1 MQNRRILAD
10 KMGDLT
16 ADAAKT
22 DARLNLLSYSHKSI
36 VETLNL
42 NLRAFD
48 NIQKDLTAIK
58 DIFFRDHRP
67 AVRPAPPPPHPKS

>member
-1 MQNRRILAD
+1 MMVAVCKTAGIIEVLAD
-10 KMGDLT
+10 KMDDLT

-42 NLRAFD
+42 NLGAFD
-48 NIQKDLTAIK
+48 KIQKDLTA
-58 DIFFRDHRP
+58 
-67 AVRPAPPPPHPKS
+67 